1 MYYKNSFIAFF
12 FLFFPFSFLPTDLSH
27 PAFFGLEEHDD
38 PKRNQDHITK
48 ELGEAV
54 LFLGNAGEE
63 ETRLAKERRAVYNP
77 PFCLAQRGFY
87 WRHFR
92 FSTLVVIYSRRG
104 AAGYSRPRSGNLFG
118 LLPISFFSSAFL
130 SAFLSISLEFLF
142 SQLLSASRKR
152 FPPITSG
159 WCVQVT
165 AQTRISC
172 ESESNQVM
180 YISASPF
187 FFGGLNTNTFMLPNI
202 SDLPLLCDTV
212 SE

>member
-1 MYYKNSFIAFF
+1 MLSVYYKNSFIAFF

-130 SAFLSISLEFLF
+130 SAFLSISLEFFVL
-142 SQLLSASRKR
+142 
-152 FPPITSG
+152 T
-159 WCVQVT
+159 T
-165 AQTRISC
+165 ALRISQTI
-172 ESESNQVM
+172 SSYHIWVVRAGHGSNEDLMRVGIKSSHV
-180 YISASPF
+180 YLSKPF
-187 FFGGLNTNTFMLPNI
+187 FWWIEYKYIHTAKHF
-202 SDLPLLCDTV
+202 
-212 SE
+212 